1 MRRVVL
7 DEIFPLSSS
16 FGIWLLCLPLLFHP
30 AQAQDICTIPTPLP
44 ASQKPNFMSCLS
56 TIQNMSL
63 DCRSKSGYF
72 YDMNAGILTF
82 IGCEAMCG
90 QGIGLWEWKDTF
102 NRLWLLVLPTV
113 VLIAHLAFPPL
124 GWHNYVV
131 VTFHAVGN
139 PVGSLR
145 SLLTRC
151 NKHRQLRCAAKK
163 IFPQE
168 LQLSEAVATVFA
180 AYEELGWHD
189 VSTHFKEWVPE
200 NLGLEE
206 KLIITRASR
215 QLSSPRLSS
224 TLSASVAIVT
234 LVGTLA
240 AAILR
245 TIQQIDENN
254 TRVYIDTA
262 HTIAVVCILF
272 ISIPQVWFSA
282 RLGTF
287 TTESDAIYIIN
298 TMNNSLTVRANGHA
312 IFPPIEQ
319 LASCP
324 SQPSTRDPW
333 LSGQLRTRLELWLSR
348 HGLSWLEEFFTHC
361 TLPHDNPES
370 RIFHQNSQ
378 ERSSQLSIN
387 PSWRPCPHFDTDGKH
402 HYKLLLLSVLWVI
415 SGAFLPAIFLSATN
429 HADTRKIAI
438 GCRSMTWSIIMGTWL
453 LSFVSDS
460 VIRWLI
466 CRRYTRPD
474 LIDKIALIWRWTV
487 YKDAFVTFVVVV
499 LILVVEVGTYNSCWC
514 RVSFSHPAI
523 VNIMP
528 YSPSQWKTAQTLWI
542 GLPSAGLV
550 VNFSLI
556 MCVEL
561 HWKEWNGKYP
571 RLSREGGSPLCKNR
585 KETEKELDELNM
597 LEGRLHREREGS
609 EVVELQQSGQ
619 ESNHGEDTEPQS
631 FLLSILS
638 LTVHTERD

>member
-1 MRRVVL
+1 MV
-7 DEIFPLSSS
+7 PLSVSS
-16 FGIWLLCLPLLFHP
+16 GIWLLCLPLLFHP
-30 AQAQDICTIPTPLP
+30 VQAQDICIIPTPLP

-56 TIQNMSL
+56 TIQNMSP

-72 YDMNAGILTF
+72 NDVNAGILTF
-82 IGCEAMCG
+82 VGCVAMCG
-90 QGIGLWEWKDTF
+90 QGIELWDWKDTF

-124 GWHNYVV
+124 GWHNYVI

-139 PVGSLR
+139 PMGSLW
-145 SLLTRC
+145 SLLTRFK
-151 NKHRQLRCAAKK
+151 KHRQLRCAAEKR
-163 IFPQE
+163 FPRE
-168 LQLSEAVATVFA
+168 PQLSEAVATIFA

-189 VSTHFKEWVPE
+189 VSVHFKMWAPE

-206 KLIITRASR
+206 KLIITRASC
-215 QLSSPRLSS
+215 QLSSTRLSS
-224 TLSASVAIVT
+224 TFSASVAIVT

-245 TIQQIDENN
+245 TIEQIDENN

-287 TTESDAIYIIN
+287 TTESDATYIIK
-298 TMNNSLTVRANGHA
+298 TMNDSLNVGGGRRA

-319 LASCP
+319 LGSCP
-324 SQPSTRDPW
+324 SQLSTRDPW
-333 LSGQLRTRLELWLSR
+333 LSGRLPTQLGLWLSS
-348 HGLSWLEEFFTHC
+348 HGLSWFEEFFSYC
-361 TLPHDNPES
+361 PLPHDNTES
-370 RIFHQNSQ
+370 RICRQDGQ
-378 ERSSQLSIN
+378 EKSSQLSIN
-387 PSWRPCPHFDTDGKH
+387 PSWRPCPHLDTDGTH
-402 HYKLLLLSVLWVI
+402 HYKLLVLSILWVN
-415 SGAFLPAIFLSATN
+415 SGACLPAIFLSATN

-453 LSFVSDS
+453 LSLVSDS
-460 VIRWLI
+460 VIRWLT

-474 LIDKIALIWRWTV
+474 LIDKITLTWRWTV
-487 YKDAFVTFVVVV
+487 YKDAFVTFAVVV

-561 HWKEWNGKYP
+561 HWKEWNGTYP

-585 KETEKELDELNM
+585 DETRKELDELNL
-597 LEGRLHREREGS
+597 LEGLHRRREGS
-609 EVVELQQSGQ
+609 EVIELQQLGE
-619 ESNHGEDTEPQS
+619 ESNLDAEPQG
-631 FLLSILS
+631 FLLRAPS
-638 LTVHTERD
+638 LTVHSE